1 MISEQQ
7 NEMALRFVMG
17 ELNAQEQQAF
27 TAEVLSNRELHEL
40 VRSIQTGLEGVA
52 RAVPQVCPP
61 SSLKDKILRK
71 IQGSAQPGLDATAL
85 GLRFLEGSDT
95 GWKALPVPGTFLK
108 LLSLQPD
115 LGYAVLLGRLEPG
128 ARYPEHTHVGPE
140 DFYILTGDLHVDGRR
155 LGPGDFH
162 HADAGSVHGENYSIE
177 GCTLLAVLTTP
188 DPLVEFATK

>member
-17 ELNAQEQQAF
+17 ELNAHEQQAF
-27 TAEVLSNRELHEL
+27 TAEVLSNLELRELVHSL
-40 VRSIQTGLEGVA
+40 QLGLENVA
-52 RAVPQVCPP
+52 LTVRQISPPRA
-61 SSLKDKILRK
+61 LKDKILKK
-71 IQGSAQPGLDATAL
+71 IQGSAQPELAPTGL

-95 GWKALPVPGTFLK
+95 GWKALPIPGAFLK
-108 LLSLQPD
+108 LLSLQPER
-115 LGYAVLLGRLEPG
+115 GYAVLLGKLLPG
-128 ARYPEHTHVGPE
+128 TRYPEHTNIGPE

-162 HADAGSVHGENYSIE
+162 HAEAGSVHGENYSVE
-177 GCTLLAVLTTP
+177 GCTLLAVLTTA

>member
-17 ELNAQEQQAF
+17 ELNTHEQQAF
-27 TAEVLSNRELHEL
+27 TAEVLSNVELQKL
-40 VRSIQTGLEGVA
+40 VHSLQLGLEGVA
-52 RAVPQVCPP
+52 RAVPQVSPP
-61 SSLKDKILRK
+61 SALKGKILKK
-71 IQGSAQPGLDATAL
+71 IQGSAQPELAAATF

-95 GWKALPVPGTFLK
+95 GWKALPIPGAFLK

-115 LGYAVLLGRLEPG
+115 RGYAVLLGKLLPG
-128 ARYPEHTHVGPE
+128 TRYPAHTNVGPE

-162 HADAGSVHGENYSIE
+162 HAEAGSVHGENYSVE
-177 GCTLLAVLTTP
+177 GCTLLAVLTTA